1 MLMPSAETMVMVAL
15 AGLALSAT
23 PGPSML
29 YVLSRSVGQSRAAG
43 LASAL
48 GLGLGGVL
56 LAVATALGLA
66 AIFRQSEWAI
76 YVLRIAGS
84 LYLVYLGLQM
94 IWESRETASE
104 EFKVHEVR
112 ERSFLSIIW
121 QGVLVEVLNPKTIL
135 FFVLFLPQFVEA
147 SGGRVEGDNVTLQLM
162 ILGILVPLTAVPSDL
177 IVAFI
182 GGSLAQRVNDNPA
195 VRVALSWIGG
205 LVLIAIA
212 LNLHLELI

>member
-1 MLMPSAETMVMVAL
+1 MPSAETMIMVAL

-56 LAVATALGLA
+56 LALATALGLA
-66 AIFRQSEWAI
+66 AVFRQSDWAI
-76 YVLRIAGS
+76 EILRIAGS
-84 LYLVYLGLQM
+84 LYLVYLGATM
-94 IWESRETASE
+94 IWEARESASTK
-104 EFKVHEVR
+104 FKVREVSK
-112 ERSFLSIIW
+112 RSFMSIIW
-121 QGVLVEVLNPKTIL
+121 QGVLVEFLNPKTVL

-147 SGGRVEGDNVTLQLM
+147 SGGHIESGNVALQLM

-177 IVAFI
+177 VVAFV
-182 GGSLAQRVNDNPA
+182 GGSIAQRVNDNPA
-195 VRVALSWIGG
+195 VRIGLSWIGG